1 MIVQLVRKEHGNP
14 KRNSSIKQKGPQ
26 LQRTREPGKT
36 ITVQDNYLIT
46 MNLKDS
52 SDLPFSLQDKNNRL
66 LWYKLNR
73 KLKFSWIEPLTVKRL
88 TPRAGFQALESSK
101 TPTSNVHSHCWRGG
115 CSAGQSFA
123 ENRKGT

>member
-14 KRNSSIKQKGPQ
+14 KRNSSTKQKGPQ

-66 LWYKLNR
+66 LWYELNR
-73 KLKFSWIEPLTVKRL
+73 KLKFP
-88 TPRAGFQALESSK
+88 
-101 TPTSNVHSHCWRGG
+101 
-115 CSAGQSFA
+115 
-123 ENRKGT
+123 